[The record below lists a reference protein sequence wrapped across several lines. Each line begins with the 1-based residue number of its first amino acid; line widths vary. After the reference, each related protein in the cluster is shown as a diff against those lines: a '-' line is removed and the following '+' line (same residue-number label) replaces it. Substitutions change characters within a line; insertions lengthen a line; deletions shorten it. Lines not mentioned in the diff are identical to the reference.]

1 MATPWDALLTRRPP
15 PVDPAAPVIVS
26 TSGETLTRRLLRTI
40 DEHGPISTARLCVY
54 CDLDSRN
61 VWGLLKAHKG
71 NGRVVFEDGAWSAG
85 VGLPPKV
92 ARAVDMLRELGWT
105 VKEPTT

>member
-1 MATPWDALLTRRPP
+1 MATPWDALLTRKPP
-15 PVDPAAPVIVS
+15 PPEAGPVIVC

-40 DEHGPISTARLCVY
+40 DEHGPIETARLCVY

-71 NGRVVFEDGAWSAG
+71 NGRVVFEDGAWSSG
-85 VGLPPKV
+85 NTLPPKV
-92 ARAVDMLRELGWT
+92 ARAAELLRSLGWT
-105 VKEPTT
+105 VKEPRT